1 MGYAALVLAM
11 LGLVAGLTSRLK
23 ILLVHVA
30 VVFLLSIVFSLQA
43 GFTFLWTAAIVMIAQ
58 TILQSSYLVGLV
70 IRALLFP
77 AQLPALDD
85 EASDAP
91 SGERSVTAFDRP
103 SKTRRSPRPFAQGIV
118 RGQLW
123 PR

>member
-1 MGYAALVLAM
+1 MGYAALVLAI
-11 LGLVAGLTSRLK
+11 LGLAAGLTSRLK

-30 VVFLLSIVFSLQA
+30 IVFLLSIGFSLQA

-58 TILQSSYLVGLV
+58 TILQSSYLAGLV
-70 IRALLFP
+70 IRAVLRPAQFP
-77 AQLPALDD
+77 AFDD
-85 EASDAP
+85 ASDAP
-91 SGERSVTAFDRP
+91 AGERSVKAFDRL
-103 SKTRRSPRPFAQGIV
+103 SKIPRSQRPFAQGIV

>member
-1 MGYAALVLAM
+1 MGYAALVLAI
-11 LGLVAGLTSRLK
+11 LGLAAGLTSRLK

-30 VVFLLSIVFSLQA
+30 IVFLLSIGFSLQA

-58 TILQSSYLVGLV
+58 TILQSSYLAGLV
-70 IRALLFP
+70 IRAVLRPAQFP
-77 AQLPALDD
+77 AFDG

-91 SGERSVTAFDRP
+91 AGERSVKAFDRL
-103 SKTRRSPRPFAQGIV
+103 SKTPRSQRPFAQGIV